1 MAVTVVAIIA
11 GCAGYVWL
19 AGAIVSNVGNR
30 RIMPT
35 NDPDV
40 RIARENRLKAI
51 LTFERKKRAGENVDA
66 KLQHWIEFDAKM
78 NRMGR

>member
-11 GCAGYVWL
+11 GCAGYIWL
-19 AGAIVSNVGNR
+19 ASGIVSNVGNR

-35 NDPDV
+35 KCPDV

-51 LTFERKKRAGENVDA
+51 LTFERRVRAGENCDA
-66 KLQHWIEFDAKM
+66 ELQHWLEFDAKM
-78 NRMGR
+78 NRMGK

>member
-11 GCAGYVWL
+11 GCAGYIWL
-19 AGAIVSNVGNR
+19 AGGIVSNVGNR

-35 NDPDV
+35 KCPDV

-51 LTFERKKRAGENVDA
+51 LTFERRVRAGENCDA
-66 KLQHWIEFDAKM
+66 ELQHWLEFDAKM
-78 NRMGR
+78 NRMGK